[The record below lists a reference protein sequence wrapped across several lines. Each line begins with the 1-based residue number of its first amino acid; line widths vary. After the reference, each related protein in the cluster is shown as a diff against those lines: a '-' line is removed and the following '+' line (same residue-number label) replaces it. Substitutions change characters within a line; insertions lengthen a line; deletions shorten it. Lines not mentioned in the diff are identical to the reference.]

1 MAEIKIIQSI
11 MKENDR
17 VADDNRQWFD
27 KNRVFTINIMS
38 SPGSGKTTILEK
50 TVARLKDRFKIGV
63 IEGDIYTSVDADRLR
78 PLGIPLVQI
87 NTGPFGGECHL
98 SAAMIRAALDG
109 FTPGEIE
116 LLFVENVGNLVC
128 PAEFELG
135 VERDV
140 AILSITE
147 GEDKPLK
154 YPLLFRRAHV
164 MLLSKIDLLPHL
176 QYDQKLAEGN
186 VKKINPK
193 LPILPVS
200 AKTGEGFDAWID
212 WIVNEIKG
220 GKKEKDHDHHDHD
233 HKHGGHDH
241 YKDGHHH
248 H

>member
-1 MAEIKIIQSI
+1 MAEIKVIQSI

-17 VADDNRQWFD
+17 VAEENRQWFD
-27 KNRVFTINIMS
+27 KNRVFTFNIMS

-87 NTGPFGGECHL
+87 NTGPFGGDCHL

-109 FTPGEIE
+109 FNPGEIE

-140 AILSITE
+140 AILSIPE

-164 MLLSKIDLLPHL
+164 LLLSKVDLLPHL
-176 QYDQKLAEGN
+176 AYDRKLAEAN

-193 LPILPVS
+193 LPIIPIS
-200 AKTGEGFDAWID
+200 AQTGEGFDSWIE
-212 WIVNEIKG
+212 WIVTQMKS
-220 GKKEKDHDHHDHD
+220 GKK
-233 HKHGGHDH
+233 
-241 YKDGHHH
+241 
-248 H
+248 